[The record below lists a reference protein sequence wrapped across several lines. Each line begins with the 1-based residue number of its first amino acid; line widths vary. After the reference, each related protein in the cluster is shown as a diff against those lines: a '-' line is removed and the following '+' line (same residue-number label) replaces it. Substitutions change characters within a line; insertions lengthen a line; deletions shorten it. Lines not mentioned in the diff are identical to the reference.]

1 MYRHTNKLTAGLII
15 FLMVCISV
23 FSIPSK
29 SHAEEGTLY
38 KRLGGYDAISAV
50 VNEFADRLFS
60 DKKLDRFFGA
70 LSTDSQDRF
79 KELNTSLVCSA
90 TGGPCSYLGRA
101 MTTAHQGMGV
111 ADVNFDVVASHLV
124 ATLDKFKVP
133 TAEKEELLGIIGSM
147 RGQVVEQKKS
157 N

>member
-1 MYRHTNKLTAGLII
+1 MYRYANSLATGLAII
-15 FLMVCISV
+15 LMVCISV
-23 FSIPSK
+23 FSVPVK
-29 SHAEEGTLY
+29 SAAEEDSLY

-50 VNEFADRLFS
+50 VNEFAERLFS
-60 DKKLDRFFGA
+60 DKKLAPFFGA
-70 LSTDSQDRF
+70 LSTDTRDRF

-111 ADVNFDVVASHLV
+111 GNDNFDVVAGHLV

-133 TAEKEELLGIIGSM
+133 AAEKEELLGIIGSM
-147 RGQVVEQKKS
+147 RGQVVEQK
-157 N
+157 